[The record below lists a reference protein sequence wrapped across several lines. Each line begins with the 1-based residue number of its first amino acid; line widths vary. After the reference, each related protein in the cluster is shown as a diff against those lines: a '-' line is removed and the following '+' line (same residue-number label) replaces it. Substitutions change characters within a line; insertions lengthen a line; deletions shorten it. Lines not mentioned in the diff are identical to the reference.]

1 MGRKDVG
8 EGEKMKRKKA
18 IILLAVI
25 AAAVLLCIF
34 FRDSFWSKQE
44 NGNAAEGFYELKDE
58 MKVGSSIPAD
68 AHFVRDDDG
77 SIPDEEMDKL
87 KEIFGH
93 HKLGIKQGICSV
105 GVWTG
110 KKLLVLYDA
119 DASALVS
126 SEVVLELEDSYDV
139 SKHPNDQGIA
149 SIDEETCGYT
159 LFPLKEILS
168 ILDLR

>member
-34 FRDSFWSKQE
+34 LRDAIWPKSE

-119 DASALVS
+119 EGGM
-126 SEVVLELEDSYDV
+126 SEVVLELDDSYDV

-149 SIDEETCGYT
+149 SIDEETCGYK